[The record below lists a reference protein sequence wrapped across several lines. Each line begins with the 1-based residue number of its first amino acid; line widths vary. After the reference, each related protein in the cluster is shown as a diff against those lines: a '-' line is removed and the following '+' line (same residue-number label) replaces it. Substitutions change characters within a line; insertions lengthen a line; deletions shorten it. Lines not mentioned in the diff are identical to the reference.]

1 MPIMLHYAMHN
12 MLLCDVE
19 CAMAAFLLVLTQ
31 YIPPPSP
38 LTSFSTSGLCPSPQQ
53 DDDVSPED
61 AAALAAFMS
70 PAALDGSGAAAQRT
84 LADAIMTKIN
94 SAKQQQLQ
102 EAGAQQQQHEVG

>member
-1 MPIMLHYAMHN
+1 
-12 MLLCDVE
+12 
-19 CAMAAFLLVLTQ
+19 
-31 YIPPPSP
+31 
-38 LTSFSTSGLCPSPQQ
+38 
-53 DDDVSPED
+53 
-61 AAALAAFMS
+61 MS